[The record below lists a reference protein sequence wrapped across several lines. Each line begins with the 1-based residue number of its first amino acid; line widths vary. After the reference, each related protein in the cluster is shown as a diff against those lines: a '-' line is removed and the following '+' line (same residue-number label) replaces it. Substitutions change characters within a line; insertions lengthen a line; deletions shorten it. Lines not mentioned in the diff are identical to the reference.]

1 MSSTREI
8 NILTCVFFIKFLLAD
23 LSFEIEKSFKN
34 YSSFLDNVPF
44 LFIFKGVNQID
55 NDLKSRASAYNNLKG
70 NLQNLERKNA

>member
-8 NILTCVFFIKFLLAD
+8 NILTCAFFIKFLLAD
-23 LSFEIEKSFKN
+23 LSFEIEKSFKKC
-34 YSSFLDNVPF
+34 SSSLDTVPF

-55 NDLKSRASAYNNLKG
+55 NDLKARASAYNNLKG